1 MISDGGSHFCNA
13 VMDRVLAKYGVH
25 HRVAT
30 PYHPQ
35 TSGQVEVSNRS
46 LKRIL
51 EKNVNNS
58 RKDWSKKL
66 DDALWAYKTA
76 FKAPLGMSPFQV
88 IYGKSC
94 HLPVEFVHRAYW
106 ATRFLNMDMQAAG
119 EKRVLQLAEL
129 DEFREHA
136 YHTSRVYKENVKMW
150 HDKKILNRQFIVGQY
165 VLLYNTRLRLFPGKL
180 KSRWTGPYE
189 ITHVSPFGAIQ
200 IKDPKTSVMFKV
212 NGQRLKIYHGGNSY
226 QTWSNN
232 VT

>member
-1 MISDGGSHFCNA
+1 
-13 VMDRVLAKYGVH
+13 V
-25 HRVAT
+25 
-30 PYHPQ
+30 
-35 TSGQVEVSNRS
+35 
-46 LKRIL
+46 KR
-51 EKNVNNS
+51 
-58 RKDWSKKL
+58 
-66 DDALWAYKTA
+66 
-76 FKAPLGMSPFQV
+76 
-88 IYGKSC
+88 
-94 HLPVEFVHRAYW
+94 
-106 ATRFLNMDMQAAG
+106 
-119 EKRVLQLAEL
+119 
-129 DEFREHA
+129 
-136 YHTSRVYKENVKMW
+136 W